1 MPAVRGLQI
10 WKEVTE
16 DMAKKQFKAESK
28 RLLDLMINSIYTHRE
43 IFLRE
48 IISNAS
54 DAIDKLAYKA
64 LTDQNVG
71 LTREDFRIRVTI
83 DKDARTV
90 TVSDNGIGMT
100 REEMEENLGVIA
112 HSGSFKFKSEMDKA
126 DDVDIIGQF
135 GVGFYSAFMVSD
147 QVTVI
152 SRAYGSDTAWKWES
166 SGADGYTVSECEKD
180 GVGTDVIMHIKPD
193 AGEDRYSEFLE
204 TWRIREL
211 IRKYSDYVR
220 FPIRMDI
227 EHTEYVETDEVDE
240 QGNKKT
246 KPVTHTEEE
255 TVNSMVPIWQRSKS
269 EATDEACIAFYKE
282 RFHDSED
289 PVAVIRVNAEGLTSY
304 RALLFI
310 PAKAPYDFY
319 SRDYKPGLALYSS
332 GVMIMESCADL
343 LPECFRF
350 VRGVVD
356 SPDLSLNISRE
367 ILQHDRQL
375 KTIAGNLENKVKA
388 ELMKLQSSDPEKYDT
403 FWAAFGRQ
411 IKYGIVNEY
420 GMKKDLLKDLLKFYS
435 SNNEKLTTLAEYVSR
450 MPEGQKYIYYAA
462 ADSLR
467 TAAGLPQNEQVKA
480 KGYELLYMTEDIDE
494 FAVQMLYSYNDKE
507 LRSVSAGDLGL
518 ESEEEKKEQEET
530 SDKAREL
537 LDFMKETLKDDVAD
551 VKLSKSLVSSAVCMS
566 YEGEITLEMERYFR
580 QMPGEAGEKIRARHV
595 LELNPGHPAF
605 ASLTNAFE
613 NDRERAARIARVL
626 CDQAK
631 LLAGLPVEDM
641 GAYTEAVCAL
651 I

>member
-1 MPAVRGLQI
+1 
-10 WKEVTE
+10 
-16 DMAKKQFKAESK
+16 MAKKQFKAESK

-71 LTREDFRIRVTI
+71 LDRDDFRIRVTL
-83 DKDARTV
+83 DKDARTI
-90 TVSDNGIGMT
+90 TVSDNGIGMS
-100 REEMEENLGVIA
+100 REDMEENLGVIA
-112 HSGSFKFKSEMDKA
+112 HSGSFKFKSELESA
-126 DDVDIIGQF
+126 EDVDIIGQF

-147 QVTVI
+147 KVTVI
-152 SRAYGSDTAWKWES
+152 SRAYGADQAYKWES
-166 SGADGYTVSECEKD
+166 SGADGYTVTECEKD
-180 GVGTDVIMHIKPD
+180 AVGTDVIMHLKAD
-193 AGEDRYSEFLE
+193 TEEERYSEFLE

-211 IRKYSDYVR
+211 IKKYSDYVR
-220 FPIRMDI
+220 FPIRMDV
-227 EHTEYVETDEVDE
+227 EHTEYVETGEEDEH
-240 QGNKKT
+240 GHKKT
-246 KPVTHTEEE
+246 EPVTHTEEE
-255 TVNSMVPIWQRSKS
+255 TVNSMVPIWQRSKA
-269 EATDEACIAFYKE
+269 EATDEKCVEFYKD

-375 KTIAGNLENKVKA
+375 KIIAGNLENKIKA
-388 ELMKLQSSDPEKYDT
+388 ELLKLMTDAPDKYDT

-411 IKYGIVNEY
+411 IKYGLVGDY
-420 GMKKDLLKDLLKFYS
+420 GMKRDLLKDLLKFYS
-435 SNNEKLTTLAEYVSR
+435 SNEEKLTSLKDYVSR
-450 MPEGQKYIYYAA
+450 MPESQKYIYYAA

-480 KGYELLYMTEDIDE
+480 KGYELLYLIEDIDE
-494 FAVQMLYSYNDKE
+494 FAVQVLMNYDGKE
-507 LRSVSAGDLGL
+507 LRSVAAGDLGL
-518 ESEEEKKEQEET
+518 ETEEEKKEQDET
-530 SDKAREL
+530 AGKSKEL
-537 LDFMKETLKDDVAD
+537 LDFMKETLKDDVVD
-551 VKLSKSLVSSAVCMS
+551 VKLSNSLVSSAVCMS

-580 QMPGEAGEKIRARHV
+580 QMPGEAGEKIRARRV
-595 LELNPGHPAF
+595 LELNPAHPVF
-605 ASLTNAFE
+605 ASLTAAFE
-613 NDRERAARIARVL
+613 QDKDRAAKIALVL
-626 CDQAK
+626 CAQAK
-631 LLAGLPVEDM
+631 LLSGLPVEDLS
-641 GAYTEAVCAL
+641 AYSDAVCAL

>member
-1 MPAVRGLQI
+1 
-10 WKEVTE
+10 
-16 DMAKKQFKAESK
+16 MAKKQFKAESK

-54 DAIDKLAYKA
+54 DAIDKLSYLS

-71 LTREDFRIRVTI
+71 LSRDDFRIRVTL

-90 TVSDNGIGMT
+90 TVSDNGIGMDKDA
-100 REEMEENLGVIA
+100 MEENLGVIA
-112 HSGSFKFKSEMDKA
+112 HSGSFKFKSEMDKGENE
-126 DDVDIIGQF
+126 DIDIIGQF

-147 QVTVI
+147 KVTVI
-152 SRAYGSDTAWKWES
+152 SRAYGADAAWKWES
-166 SGADGYTVSECEKD
+166 SGADGYTVTEADKPD
-180 GVGTDVIMHIKPD
+180 VGTDVIMHIKPD
-193 AGEDRYSEFLE
+193 TEEERYSEFLE
-204 TWRIREL
+204 TWRVKEL
-211 IRKYSDYVR
+211 IKKYSDYVR
-220 FPIRMDI
+220 FPIRMDV
-227 EHTEYVETDEVDE
+227 EHTEYVETEELDED
-240 QGNKKT
+240 GHKKT
-246 KPVTHTEEE
+246 EPVTHTEEE
-255 TVNSMVPIWQRSKS
+255 TVNSMVPIWQRSKA
-269 EATDEACIAFYKE
+269 EATDEKCVEFYKE

-319 SRDYKPGLALYSS
+319 SRDYTPGLALYSS

-375 KTIAGNLENKVKA
+375 KVIAGNLENKVKA
-388 ELMKLQSSDPEKYDT
+388 ELLKLMTDAPDKYDT

-411 IKYGIVNEY
+411 IKYGMVGEY
-420 GMKKDLLKDLLKFYS
+420 GMKRDLLKDLLKFYS
-435 SNNEKLTTLAEYVSR
+435 SHEEKLTSLKDYVSR
-450 MPEGQKYIYYAA
+450 MPESQKYIYYAA

-480 KGYELLYMTEDIDE
+480 KGYEILYLIEDIDE
-494 FAVQMLYSYNDKE
+494 FAVQMLYNYEGKE
-507 LRSVSAGDLGL
+507 LKSVAAGDLGL
-518 ESEEEKKEQEET
+518 ESDEEKREQEET
-530 SDKAREL
+530 ADKSKEL
-537 LDFMKETLKDDVAD
+537 LDFMKETLKDDVVD
-551 VKLSKSLVSSAVCMS
+551 VKLSSALVSSAACMS

-580 QMPGEAGEKIRARHV
+580 QMPGEAGEKIKARRV
-595 LELNPGHPAF
+595 LELNPAHPVF
-605 ASLTNAFE
+605 ASLTAAFE
-613 NDRERAARIARVL
+613 SDRDRAGKIALVL

-641 GAYTEAVCAL
+641 AAYAEAVCAL